1 MSSDGKLISI
11 ENVRREK
18 QEQVKREYERVL
30 FRNILGCY
38 TMIERLGLKSVEM
51 VDISKSGLSF
61 RMPVEDG
68 AFTQE
73 EELDF
78 RFYFSQKAYLPTRVC
93 VKRVTPVIDQGRRY
107 NQFGCT
113 FDTALSS
120 QDAINR
126 FVEFIEAFSKSA
138 KEDKGD
144 QQVWFL

>member
-1 MSSDGKLISI
+1 MSSDGKLISF
-11 ENVRREK
+11 ENVRKEK
-18 QEQVKREYERVL
+18 QATLKREYERVL
-30 FRNILGCY
+30 FKNILGCY

-68 AFTQE
+68 AFTQG

-78 RFYFSQKAYLPTRVC
+78 RFYFSNKAFLPTRVT
-93 VKRVTPVIDQGRRY
+93 VRRVDSEIDQGHRY
-107 NQFGCT
+107 NRFGCT

-120 QDAINR
+120 QDAVNH
-126 FVEFIEAFSKSA
+126 FVDFIEAFSKSA